1 MNMFDFD
8 NERNGGA
15 RDAGRAPE
23 WDAARDALAQMAPPD
38 RVEQA
43 LLDAFARKHAPLP
56 WYRRWNFEA
65 AASWAGIAALGCAI
79 AIGSAGLLTDLTPQL
94 ARVQRVADVGA
105 DGFLPLVPPERIAA
119 AINPQLKEAD
129 LSREALVQMGIP
141 IVADAPNEL
150 VHTELMVAAS
160 GEPLAIRLAVN

>member
-1 MNMFDFD
+1 MNMFDFE
-8 NERNGGA
+8 NERNGGS
-15 RDAGRAPE
+15 RDGGQAPE
-23 WDAARDALAQMAPPD
+23 WETARGFLTRTAPPD

-43 LLDAFARKHAPLP
+43 LMEAFARKHAPLP
-56 WYRRWNFEA
+56 WWRRWNVEM
-65 AASWAGIAALGCAI
+65 AASWAGIGALGCAI
-79 AIGSAGLLTDLTPQL
+79 AIGSAGLVTDLTPRS
-94 ARVQRVADVGA
+94 ARVVRIADAGV
-105 DGFLPLVPPERIAA
+105 DGFLPLVPPERLAS

-129 LSREALVQMGIP
+129 LSRESLVQMGIP